1 MKPKDL
7 KLDAK
12 ILIHK
17 ITLSSELITN
27 IESEKQHYDC
37 KLLMVREKKTQS
49 GIRFLTLK
57 TLPESFST
65 KGRTK
70 GHWH

>member
-27 IESEKQHYDC
+27 IESEQKYYDC
-37 KLLMVREKKTQS
+37 NLLMVREKKKS

-57 TLPESFST
+57 TLHEIFST